1 MTYKNVV
8 IVGASGSIGKII
20 LEGLIAAGGFNIT
33 ALSRRDSSATF
44 PPDISVYKS
53 DFCNSDLQSAFKDQ
67 GVVISALGA
76 TGFGEQ
82 KKLVDAAIGAGVKHS
97 AVLQLLPLFSQ
108 KSEMIEYLKT
118 KHSAGFSWTG
128 VATSLLFDWGL
139 RSGFLGYD
147 IANKTATVWD
157 GGDKSFTL
165 TNERDLGIA
174 IASVLKKPEETSNK
188 YLFVSSVET
197 TQNETLAALEE
208 ATNTKW
214 TINTTTTEEQVNDA
228 FQKLTSGDLNGAFA
242 LVRATS
248 YRNTP
253 GLKSNYAQDETLS
266 NDLLGL
272 KASSVAETVKRVVGA
287 L

>member
-1 MTYKNVV
+1 MVEIFIALLGWN
-8 IVGASGSIGKII
+8 II
-20 LEGLIAAGGFNIT
+20 LIHY
-33 ALSRRDSSATF
+33 
-44 PPDISVYKS
+44 IS
-53 DFCNSDLQSAFKDQ
+53 LQ
-67 GVVISALGA
+67 
-76 TGFGEQ
+76 
-82 KKLVDAAIGAGVKHS
+82 
-97 AVLQLLPLFSQ
+97 
-108 KSEMIEYLKT
+108 
-118 KHSAGFSWTG
+118 
-128 VATSLLFDWGL
+128 GL

-147 IANKTATVWD
+147 IANKTATIWD
-157 GGDKSFTL
+157 GGDKRFTL

-174 IASVLKKPEETSNK
+174 IASVLKKPEETSNE

-197 TQNETLAALEE
+197 TQNEILAALEE

-214 TINTTTTEEQVNDA
+214 TINATTTEKQVNDA

-248 YRNTP
+248 YSNTP

-272 KASSVAETVKRVVGA
+272 KAASVAETAKRVVPT